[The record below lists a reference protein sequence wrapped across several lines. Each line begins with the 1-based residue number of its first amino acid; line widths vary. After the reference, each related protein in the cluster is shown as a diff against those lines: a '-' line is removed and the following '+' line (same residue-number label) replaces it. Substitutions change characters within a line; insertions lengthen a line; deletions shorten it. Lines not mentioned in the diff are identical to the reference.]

1 MNKHIVRRK
10 SIGIKIGDIMIGGGA
25 PVTVQSMTTTDTK
38 DIDATVRQI
47 INLQDAGCEI
57 VRVGVPDEDSADA
70 ISILKK
76 HSPLPIVADIHFDHR
91 LAIRAIRRGADGI
104 RINPGNVGAEWKI
117 REIISCADEMGT
129 PIRIGVNAG
138 SLERE
143 ILTKYGRAD
152 AKAMVECALKYI
164 DFFEKLNFTKIKV
177 SLKSASLMDT
187 IEANRMIANMV
198 PYPIHLGL
206 TEAGSILSGTIKSVL
221 AIGTL
226 LMEGI
231 GDTIRISLTCDPV
244 QEVRVARS
252 LLQTLGLKSGIEIV
266 SCPTC
271 ARMEIPVE
279 EIVEEVEKRVG
290 GIDRSLKVAV
300 MGCAVNGPGEAR
312 NADIGVFGGKE
323 SGILFVKGQPAGKIN
338 KQDIVEV
345 ILREIKN
352 LKSERD

>member
-1 MNKHIVRRK
+1 MSKHIIRRK
-10 SIGIKIGDIMIGGGA
+10 SIGIKIGNIMIGGGA
-25 PVTVQSMTTTDTK
+25 PVTVQSMTTTNTK
-38 DIDATVRQI
+38 DIDATVKQI
-47 INLQDAGCEI
+47 IDLQDAGCDI
-57 VRVGVPDEDSADA
+57 VRVAVPDEDSADA

-76 HSPLPIVADIHFDHR
+76 HSLLPIVADIHFDHR
-91 LAIRAIRRGADGI
+91 LAIRAIRRGADAI
-104 RINPGNVGAEWKI
+104 RINPGNIGAEWKI

-164 DFFEKLNFTKIKV
+164 DFFEKLNFRKIKV

-206 TEAGSILSGTIKSVL
+206 TEAGSMLSGTIKSVL

-244 QEVRVARS
+244 QEVRIARS
-252 LLQTLGLKSGIEIV
+252 LLQALGLKSGIEIV

-312 NADIGVFGGKE
+312 AADIGVFGGKE

-338 KQDIVEV
+338 KTDIVEV

-352 LKSERD
+352 LESERD

>member
-10 SIGIKIGDIMIGGGA
+10 SIGMKIGNIMIGGGA

-38 DIDATVRQI
+38 DIEVTVRQI
-47 INLQDAGCEI
+47 IDLKDAGCDI
-57 VRVGVPDEDSADA
+57 VRVAVPDEDSADA
-70 ISILKK
+70 ISILKQ
-76 HSPLPIVADIHFDHR
+76 HSMIPIVADIHFDYR

-104 RINPGNVGAEWKI
+104 RINPGNIGAEWKI
-117 REIISCADEMGT
+117 REIISCADEMGI

-138 SLERE
+138 SLERQ
-143 ILTKYGRAD
+143 IIKRYGRAD

-164 DFFEKLNFTKIKV
+164 DLFEKLNFTKIKV

-187 IEANRMIANMV
+187 IEANRMIANII

-206 TEAGSILSGTIKSVL
+206 TEAGSILSGTVKSVL

-231 GDTIRISLTCDPV
+231 GDTIRVSLTCDPV

-290 GIDRSLKVAV
+290 GIDRTLKVAV

-312 NADIGVFGGKE
+312 AADIGVFGGKE
-323 SGILFVKGQPAGKIN
+323 SGVLFVKGKPAGKIN
-338 KQDIVEV
+338 KPDIVEV

-352 LKSERD
+352 FKSERD